1 MEWIM
6 DQDEVYTFLED
17 LDEIQWKY
25 VCVNRRKY
33 ADFIQ
38 SAINSYDPPPVIK
51 TRNVKYSVQELSD
64 FELFR
69 MQYTERQAYEKRLKE
84 AWELYK
90 TQNNLQRPGVDIDG
104 RIYELSEEIHM
115 CETKLKEIETKRAS
129 KYTSPAKRLDALS
142 NDKEYLAQAA
152 RLDQFKNEY
161 DELCDKVNTL
171 DAEWEQ
177 HARTN
182 FEKTVFEMQ

>member
-1 MEWIM
+1 MEWVM

-25 VCVNRRKY
+25 VCDNRRKY

-69 MQYTERQAYEKRLKE
+69 MQYKERQAYENRLKE
-84 AWELYK
+84 AWEVYK
-90 TQNNLQRPGVDIDG
+90 TQNKLQRPGIDIDG

-115 CETKLKEIETKRAS
+115 GETKLKEIETKRAS

-177 HARTN
+177 QARTN